1 MITLLTYPPAFGQF
15 SGSPFCI
22 KAAHLLKLSG
32 QHWKRENTLDPRMM
46 PYKKLPVIRAE
57 DQLIADS
64 DMIRAYL
71 EAQGATF
78 DEGLSELDK
87 STSRAFIRM
96 AEEHIYFHIVLDR
109 WGNDDIWPEVRDT
122 YFASVPKLIRGMVA
136 NKIRRNLLAAMQ
148 VQGLGRFTPEQRL
161 ARLEPDLDALVT
173 RLWQNHFLFGD
184 RPTAAD
190 ASVGPMLSAIIAS
203 PGETALASRIKE
215 NAILMGYISRVEEML
230 PTGGCA

>member
-161 ARLEPDLDALVT
+161 ARLEPDLEALVT
-173 RLWQNHFLFGD
+173 RLWQNHFLFGN

>member
-161 ARLEPDLDALVT
+161 ARLEPDLEALVT

>member
-15 SGSPFCI
+15 SGSPFCT

-32 QHWKRENTLDPRMM
+32 QHWKREDTLDPRMM

-57 DQLIADS
+57 DQLIGDS
-64 DMIRAYL
+64 DMIRAFL
-71 EAQGATF
+71 ESRGAAF
-78 DEGLSELDK
+78 DAGLSEMDK

-109 WGNDDIWPEVRDT
+109 WGNDDIWPKVRET
-122 YFASVPKLIRGMVA
+122 YFATIPKWIRGVVA
-136 NKIRRNLLAAMQ
+136 HRIRKTLLSGMM

-161 ARLEPDLDALVT
+161 ARLEPDLDAIST
-173 RLWQNHFLFGD
+173 RLWQNKFLFGD

-190 ASVGPMLSAIIAS
+190 ASVGPMLSASIAS
-203 PGETALASRIKE
+203 PGETLLSSRIKE
-215 NAILMGYISRVEEML
+215 NAILMGYITRVEDML
-230 PTGGCA
+230 D